1 MKSSKE
7 DKMNEI
13 FNNDPLGLL
22 NIEKPSSQKS
32 KTEEQRLIESFEEIS
47 DFFEEHG
54 REPNSENNLEEH
66 TLKSRLDGIR
76 SSPKKVKILLPYDFY
91 GLLRSEET
99 KSVSVEEILGDDP
112 LNLLDI
118 QEGDNG
124 IFNLTHVKKTDRIR
138 PEHISR
144 RRKCEDFYK
153 YEEGFSRLHQEL
165 RDGRRKLVE
174 FNENDVAVGKY
185 FVLGGIVLYLEKN
198 AADYQEKEFDSGSRT
213 RLDGRT
219 RCIFD
224 NGTESSMLLRSL
236 NKALCIDGFGISE
249 IIEHKEGEA
258 KIVDEDVQNGHI
270 YVLRSLSNKPE
281 IAQKLNLFKVG
292 YSIGDVTERIKNAP
306 KEPTYLMS
314 AVQPVLAVRCFNLNV
329 ENLETTI
336 HEFFREVNVVL
347 EVKDDLG
354 AIYHPREWFIAPLE
368 IIQEAIQL
376 IVDGQIEHYKYDPSV
391 KKIILRESGKN
402 QK

>member
-7 DKMNEI
+7 DKLNEI

-22 NIEKPSSQKS
+22 NIEKPSSQDG

-47 DFFEEHG
+47 DFFEAHG
-54 REPNSENNLEEH
+54 REPNSENSLEEH

-76 SSPKKVKILLPYDFY
+76 SNPKKVKILLPYDFH
-91 GLLRSEET
+91 GLLRSDET

-112 LNLLDI
+112 LKLLDI

-124 IFNLTHVKKTDRIR
+124 IFDLTHVKKTDRIR
-138 PEHISR
+138 PEYISR

-153 YEEGFSRLHQEL
+153 YGEGFSRIHQEL
-165 RDGRRKLVE
+165 KDGRRKLVE

-185 FVLGGIVLYLEKN
+185 FVLRGIVLYLEKN
-198 AADYQEKEFDSGSRT
+198 VADYQEKQFDSGSRT

-236 NKALCIDGFGISE
+236 NKALCVDGFGISE
-249 IIEHKEGEA
+249 IIERKQGEA
-258 KIVDEDVQNGHI
+258 KIMAEDVQNGHV

-281 IAQKLNLFKVG
+281 IAQKKNLYKVG
-292 YSIGDVTERIKNAP
+292 YSVGDITERIKNAP
-306 KEPTYLMS
+306 KEPTYLLS
-314 AVQPVLAVRCFNLNV
+314 DVQPVLAVRCFNLNV

-347 EVKDDLG
+347 EVKDDVG
-354 AIYHPREWFIAPLE
+354 VIYHPREWFVAPLE

-376 IVDGQIEHYKYDPSV
+376 IVDGQIQHYKYIPSV
-391 KKIILRESGKN
+391 EKIILRDTEKN
-402 QK
+402 PK

>member
-7 DKMNEI
+7 DKFKGI
-13 FNNDPLGLL
+13 FDNDPLGLL
-22 NIEKPSSQKS
+22 HVERPSSQGN
-32 KTEEQRLIESFEEIS
+32 KTEEQRLIDSFEEIS

-54 REPNSENNLEEH
+54 REPNSENNLQEH
-66 TLKSRLDGIR
+66 TLRSRLDGIR
-76 SSPKKVKILLPYDFY
+76 SDPKKAKILLPYDFHR
-91 GLLRSEET
+91 LLQSEET
-99 KSVSVEEILGDDP
+99 KSVSVEEILDDDP
-112 LNLLDI
+112 LNLLDV
-118 QEGDNG
+118 QGDNG
-124 IFNLTHVKKTDRIR
+124 IFVLTHVKKTDRIR
-138 PEHISR
+138 PEYISR

-153 YEEGFSRLHQEL
+153 YEEGFSRIHQDL
-165 RDGRRKLVE
+165 KDGRRKLVE
-174 FNENDVAVGKY
+174 FHENDIAVEKY
-185 FVLGGIVLYLEKN
+185 FVLRGILMYLEKN
-198 AADYQEKEFDSGSRT
+198 TADYQEKQFNSGNRT

-249 IIEHKEGEA
+249 IIEHKEGEV
-258 KIVDEDVQNGHI
+258 KIMDGDVQNGHV

-281 IAQKLNLFKVG
+281 IAQKKNLFKVG
-292 YSIGDVTERIKNAP
+292 YSVGDITERIKNAP
-306 KEPTYLMS
+306 KEPTYLLS
-314 AVQPVLAVRCFNLNV
+314 DVQPVLAVRCFNLNV

-368 IIQEAIQL
+368 IIQEAVQL
-376 IVDGQIEHYKYDPSV
+376 IIDGQIERYKYDPAV
-391 KKIILRESGKN
+391 EKIILRDSEKN
-402 QK
+402 PR